1 VDIIG
6 DAGPER
12 YAAALSALLED
23 PASDAVLVM
32 QCPTAI
38 ASSTDAARAVVSII
52 KGGAT
57 RDAQGK
63 LVLTNWLGEEAPRE
77 ARALF
82 AAEAIPTFETPSE
95 AITGF
100 MQLVRHGRA
109 QRELTRTPPARGPGG
124 MSDTDR
130 AAAELKRSLAAGTK
144 VLSAAAAKSI
154 LGAYGIPVA
163 QTLIATD
170 PHEVAEHAH
179 ALLASNHACVVK
191 ILSRDISHK
200 SDVGGV
206 RLGLESAAAAEQAAR
221 EMIARVALVKPAA
234 VIDGFM
240 VEPMIRRPN
249 AQEVIIGMSVDETF
263 GPMILFGA
271 GGTAVEVIQDRAL
284 GLPPLDMLLARQMI
298 AETRISRLLAGYRD
312 RPAADLDALAATL
325 VQTSELIVH
334 HPEIRELD
342 INPLLVDE
350 AGVIALDARMKIED
364 ESIAPR
370 RPLAIRPYPSEWEM
384 RLDIA
389 GLGPIDV
396 RPVRPDD
403 EERYRRFFAKVSP
416 EDIRLRFFTARA
428 DFSHQLLARFTQ
440 IDYAREMAFVALSA
454 EEQELLGVVR
464 VTLDPDLVRGEYGIL
479 VRSDLKGR
487 GLGWRL
493 MDLLITY
500 ARKEG
505 IAELSGFVLS
515 ENTTMLEMAR
525 EFGFEIRP
533 VAGDATAREV
543 VLDVSR
549 ATVAPA
555 SRAAG

>member
-1 VDIIG
+1 
-6 DAGPER
+6 
-12 YAAALSALLED
+12 
-23 PASDAVLVM
+23 
-32 QCPTAI
+32 
-38 ASSTDAARAVVSII
+38 
-52 KGGAT
+52 
-57 RDAQGK
+57 
-63 LVLTNWLGEEAPRE
+63 
-77 ARALF
+77 
-82 AAEAIPTFETPSE
+82 
-95 AITGF
+95 
-100 MQLVRHGRA
+100 
-109 QRELTRTPPARGPGG
+109 
-124 MSDTDR
+124 
-130 AAAELKRSLAAGTK
+130 
-144 VLSAAAAKSI
+144 
-154 LGAYGIPVA
+154 
-163 QTLIATD
+163 
-170 PHEVAEHAH
+170 
-179 ALLASNHACVVK
+179 
-191 ILSRDISHK
+191 
-200 SDVGGV
+200 
-206 RLGLESAAAAEQAAR
+206 
-221 EMIARVALVKPAA
+221 
-234 VIDGFM
+234 
-240 VEPMIRRPN
+240 
-249 AQEVIIGMSVDETF
+249 
-263 GPMILFGA
+263 
-271 GGTAVEVIQDRAL
+271 
-284 GLPPLDMLLARQMI
+284 MLLARQMI